1 MDMVPS
7 FINNIID
14 SNTRNNNWLFVTKK
28 NTFHVRRSFSTAI
41 LYVFTFLFFY
51 FIGLKPKTEGFIK
64 LNKICLKEPKLV
76 MKPVL
81 SGTKAGDIHHAVVL
95 SWKVSFPRK

>member
-1 MDMVPS
+1 MDMVSS

-28 NTFHVRRSFSTAI
+28 NTFHVGRSFSTTI

-51 FIGLKPKTEGFIK
+51 FIGLKTKKEDVYKT
-64 LNKICLKEPKLV
+64 
-76 MKPVL
+76 
-81 SGTKAGDIHHAVVL
+81 
-95 SWKVSFPRK
+95 